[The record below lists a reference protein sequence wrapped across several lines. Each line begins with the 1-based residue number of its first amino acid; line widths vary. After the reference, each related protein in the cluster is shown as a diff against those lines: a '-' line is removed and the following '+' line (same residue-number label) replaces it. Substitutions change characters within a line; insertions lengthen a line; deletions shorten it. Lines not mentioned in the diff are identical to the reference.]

1 MAGVARH
8 LFSGACRLDLLTA
21 GGGAERSY
29 GCGKNTT
36 RALRIPL
43 AKTKTWL
50 NSQLEDAHWN
60 PIKCLKTPSQSRL
73 VRLEPPS
80 AVSNLTGMD
89 SNAEIFATHLEQA
102 QWAPPAIEGV
112 DDIDTD
118 LF

>member
-21 GGGAERSY
+21 GGAQKDLKAVETIRQ
-29 GCGKNTT
+29 GC
-36 RALRIPL
+36 
-43 AKTKTWL
+43 
-50 NSQLEDAHWN
+50 
-60 PIKCLKTPSQSRL
+60 
-73 VRLEPPS
+73 LEPPS
-80 AVSNLTGMD
+80 AVSNLTAMD